1 MDRQARVDLEDAVE
15 SAVLCW
21 LATINDD
28 GGPSV
33 SPKEIFTLCGPQSLA
48 IADIASSNSVWNIRA
63 RPRVCVSLIDVFR
76 QRGAQ
81 LYGDARI
88 AGRGDAA
95 RLSGVIDFYF
105 ACVDLFAYDLAICI
119 NAWCFELDGSFNAT
133 KAMRLTA
140 RYSDVRPLSGD
151 ERAALPLL
159 CRGAA
164 LRFALTPPRRT
175 S

>member
-88 AGRGDAA
+88 AGRGDADYA
-95 RLSGVIDFYF
+95 AHAPKLSDMAGDAFVIRNVMVVAITRTAQIVAPSYWAKPGTTEADMVASAHRAYGVQPR
-105 ACVDLFAYDLAICI
+105 A
-119 NAWCFELDGSFNAT
+119 DG
-133 KAMRLTA
+133 
-140 RYSDVRPLSGD
+140 DG
-151 ERAALPLL
+151 
-159 CRGAA
+159 
-164 LRFALTPPRRT
+164 
-175 S
+175 